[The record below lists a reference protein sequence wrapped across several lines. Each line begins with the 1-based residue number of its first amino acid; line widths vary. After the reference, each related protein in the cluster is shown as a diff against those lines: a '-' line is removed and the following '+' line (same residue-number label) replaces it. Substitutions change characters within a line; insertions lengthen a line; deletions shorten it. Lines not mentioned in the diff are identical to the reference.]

1 MQKEKSLQELGL
13 QFFDRRDEVSFTR
26 VYHRLK
32 PGVSKYLKNYVTDY
46 DGREEVIATT
56 FAKVWSKIHQY
67 DPYYNFST
75 WVYRIA
81 RNEALLSKR
90 YSSKNYSYEGMEEMG
105 INMQA
110 KGEIYEMGHDTRETE
125 EAAEDILCD
134 KIAEAIPELPEI
146 YSTVLTLRE
155 VDKLKYDE
163 IAERLGWKVN
173 TVRTRIHKARELVR
187 NSLKSK
193 YPDLVKIYTD
203 KQLA

>member
-13 QFFDRRDEVSFTR
+13 DFYNRRDESSFTKL
-26 VYHRLK
+26 YYRLK
-32 PGVSKYLKNYVTDY
+32 PGVAQYLKDYVKEYSD
-46 DGREEVIATT
+46 REEVIASA

-67 DPYYNFST
+67 DPYWNFST

-90 YSSKNYSYEGMEEMG
+90 YTSRNYSYEGMEEMG

-110 KGEIYEMGHDTRETE
+110 KGETYEINSNLDEYQ
-125 EAAEDILCD
+125 EDIEVVLCD
-134 KIAEAIPELPEI
+134 MIADEIPQLPEV
-146 YSTVLTLRE
+146 YSTVLKLRE
-155 VDKLKYDE
+155 IEKMKYED
-163 IAERLGWKVN
+163 IANQLGWKIN

-193 YPDLVKIYTD
+193 HPELVKMYTE
-203 KQLA
+203 KHLS